1 MEEGRGSPEPAGA
14 ADWIVLDPY
23 VRCSWRRRHKYE
35 EEDITAS
42 KVGRTCTGFP
52 VRASLRVADP
62 PAVSRLYL
70 HCPPQWPAD
79 LPEVRYPDVIA
90 AHRGCILFVAAV
102 PFEEP
107 GFNVDGHYP
116 LDYFIYSASPSS
128 QPLLTRLPPCF
139 VGGFTDPEEDELYQ
153 PYHQQRQR
161 YMCSR
166 DVGLLCRDGDGEDGR
181 SLFTVAHLTSS
192 GSKEVELCVVQSGEA
207 EEWSI
212 TPLRVRRA
220 MSKLG
225 LNLGEWRTDAVLP
238 LHDRFL
244 CWVDYYQGI
253 LLIDVLNPGDEPHQ
267 FSFIPLPKP
276 VRDGSTR
283 LFSQSYCADPV
294 RCVCV
299 RGSSDSGFF
308 IKLVCVTI
316 AATADKDVYPPA
328 FTITAWTLVS
338 IDQKT
343 WELDFTMEAA
353 EFWDLCAN
361 SVGHTCAL
369 PRAVPTFSHL
379 NLVDPGVVSFLLMEK
394 IDDEF
399 LFWIVE
405 LDMTNKVLRSLPTLY
420 IQVEEEE
427 DDDEIKKVQE
437 VQGPSRCKAYK
448 RVFHGEYFFPSH
460 FTSYLR
466 KNPIQRFDMCPF
478 CLVSTGYFVFVFQ
491 HEGNTLSAT
500 ESNDA
505 EGKARERNAKE
516 TSECNARDSSIIL
529 LNIYET

>member
-1 MEEGRGSPEPAGA
+1 
-14 ADWIVLDPY
+14 
-23 VRCSWRRRHKYE
+23 
-35 EEDITAS
+35 
-42 KVGRTCTGFP
+42 
-52 VRASLRVADP
+52 
-62 PAVSRLYL
+62 
-70 HCPPQWPAD
+70 
-79 LPEVRYPDVIA
+79 
-90 AHRGCILFVAAV
+90 
-102 PFEEP
+102 
-107 GFNVDGHYP
+107 
-116 LDYFIYSASPSS
+116 
-128 QPLLTRLPPCF
+128 
-139 VGGFTDPEEDELYQ
+139 
-153 PYHQQRQR
+153 
-161 YMCSR
+161 
-166 DVGLLCRDGDGEDGR
+166 
-181 SLFTVAHLTSS
+181 
-192 GSKEVELCVVQSGEA
+192 VELCVVQSGEA

-220 MSKLG
+220 MSMLG

-379 NLVDPGVVSFLLMEK
+379 SLVDPGVVSFLLMEK

-420 IQVEEEE
+420 IQVEEEEE

-478 CLVSTGYFVFVFQ
+478 CLVIFFRLALA
-491 HEGNTLSAT
+491 TLCLF
-500 ESNDA
+500 SNIK
-505 EGKARERNAKE
+505 GTRW
-516 TSECNARDSSIIL
+516 
-529 LNIYET
+529 LNG

>member
-1 MEEGRGSPEPAGA
+1 MEEGRGSPA
-14 ADWIVLDPY
+14 AAAAEWIVLDPY
-23 VRCSWRRRHKYE
+23 VRSSRRRRHKYE
-35 EEDITAS
+35 EEDVTAS

-70 HCPPQWPAD
+70 HCPPHWPAAD

-107 GFNVDGHYP
+107 EFNVDGHYP
-116 LDYFIYSASPSS
+116 LDYFVYSASPSS
-128 QPLLTRLPPCF
+128 SQPSLTRLPRCF

-166 DVGLLCRDGDGEDGR
+166 DVGLLCRRGGDGEDGR
-181 SLFTVAHLTSS
+181 SLFTVAVADLTSGG
-192 GSKEVELCVVQSGEA
+192 GSKEVELCVLRSGESA
-207 EEWSI
+207 EEEWRI

-220 MSKLG
+220 MGKLG
-225 LNLGEWRTDAVLP
+225 LDLGEWRSDAVLP

-267 FSFIPLPKP
+267 FSFIPLPKSI
-276 VRDGSTR
+276 RHGSSSSSSR

-299 RGSSDSGFF
+299 RGSSNNGSSF
-308 IKLVCVTI
+308 IKLICVAI
-316 AATADKDVYPPA
+316 AAAADKDVYPPA
-328 FTITAWTLVS
+328 FTITAWTLIS
-338 IDQKT
+338 KT

-353 EFWDLCAN
+353 EFWDLCA
-361 SVGHTCAL
+361 SVGHAL
-369 PRAVPTFSHL
+369 PRAVPTFPHL
-379 NLVDPGVVSFLLMEK
+379 SLVDPGVVSFLLMEK

-405 LDMTNKVLRSLPTLY
+405 LDMANKVLRSLPTLY
-420 IQVEEEE
+420 IQVDEEE
-427 DDDEIKKVQE
+427 DGDDEKKKVQE
-437 VQGPSRCKAYK
+437 K
-448 RVFHGEYFFPSH
+448 
-460 FTSYLR
+460 
-466 KNPIQRFDMCPF
+466 
-478 CLVSTGYFVFVFQ
+478 
-491 HEGNTLSAT
+491 SAT

-505 EGKARERNAKE
+505 EAKTREGNAKE
-516 TSECNARDSSIIL
+516 TSERNARDSSFGQNKL
-529 LNIYET
+529 KQKAKQGMESQKRETKAHLSNTLAGLKIV